1 MRIRHAVSP
10 LIAAMLLFGAQAALA
25 EPYAPV
31 ATDPGK
37 PTIAKKPPIVYDM
50 QKMSLQAAAAKL
62 PERSAVAQPPYPG
75 AVVVQ
80 VVGSSEGSSNG
91 VAFTTLPLIRLVT
104 TDDAE
109 TVAKFYKEAL
119 SGWSQA
125 RFFGNDYFYE
135 GSGEF
140 NPMENSGVET
150 PNVGVLDISYAP
162 QYHAM
167 PDAKTEIYVYYR
179 Q

>member
-10 LIAAMLLFGAQAALA
+10 LIAVMLFFGAQAALA

-37 PTIAKKPPIVYDM
+37 ATIAKKPAFTYDM
-50 QKMSLQAAAAKL
+50 KKMTLQAAAANV
-62 PERSAVAQPPYPG
+62 PERDAVAQPPYPG

-80 VVGSSEGSSNG
+80 AMGPSKGSSNG
-91 VAFTTLPLIRLVT
+91 VEFTTLPLLRLVT
-104 TDDAE
+104 TDDVE

-119 SGWSQA
+119 SGWSHA
-125 RFFGNDYFYE
+125 RFFGHDYYYE

-140 NPMENSGVET
+140 NPLENSGVET

-162 QYHAM
+162 TYHAM
-167 PDAKTEIYVYYR
+167 PDAKTEIYVYYS

>member
-1 MRIRHAVSP
+1 MRIRRAISP
-10 LIAAMLLFGAQAALA
+10 LIAAMLLLGAQAALA
-25 EPYAPV
+25 EPYAPI

-37 PTIAKKPPIVYDM
+37 ATFEQEIDFYPMEKST
-50 QKMSLQAAAAKL
+50 LQRTAANI
-62 PERSAVAQPPYPG
+62 PERGAVAQPPYPG

-80 VVGSSEGSSNG
+80 VMGPSEGSLNG
-91 VAFTTLPLIRLVT
+91 VAFTALPLVRLIS

-109 TVAKFYKEAL
+109 TVAKFYKDGL
-119 SGWSQA
+119 SGWSHM
-125 RFFGNDYFYE
+125 RFIGSDYYYE

-140 NPMENSGVET
+140 QPLTKSAFET
-150 PNVGVLDISYAP
+150 PNVVIVDISSKP

-179 Q
+179 P

>member
-1 MRIRHAVSP
+1 MRIRRAISP
-10 LIAAMLLFGAQAALA
+10 LIAAMLLLGAQAALA

-31 ATDPGK
+31 AADPGK
-37 PTIAKKPPIVYDM
+37 ATIAKKPSYTYDS
-50 QKMSLQAAAAKL
+50 QKLALQKAAANI
-62 PERSAVAQPPYPG
+62 PERGAVPQPPYPG

-80 VVGSSEGSSNG
+80 VLGPSEGSSNG
-91 VAFTTLPLIRLVT
+91 VAFTSLPFLRLIT
-104 TDDAE
+104 ADDAE

-119 SGWSQA
+119 SGWSHM
-125 RFFGNDYFYE
+125 RVFGNNYYYE

-140 NPMENSGVET
+140 SPLENSGQET

>member
-1 MRIRHAVSP
+1 MRIRRAVSP
-10 LIAAMLLFGAQAALA
+10 LIAVMLFFGAQAALA

-37 PTIAKKPPIVYDM
+37 ATIAKKPSYHYDS
-50 QKMSLQAAAAKL
+50 QKMMLQTAAANV

-75 AVVVQ
+75 AVIVQ
-80 VVGSSEGSSNG
+80 VLGPSKGSSNG
-91 VAFTTLPLIRLVT
+91 VEFTSLPFLKLIT
-104 TDDAE
+104 ADDAE

-119 SGWSQA
+119 SGWSHM
-125 RFFGNDYFYE
+125 RVFGNDYYNE

-140 NPMENSGVET
+140 HPLENSGQET

>member
-1 MRIRHAVSP
+1 MRIRHAISP
-10 LIAAMLLFGAQAALA
+10 LIAAMLIFGAQAALA
-25 EPYAPV
+25 EPYAPL

-37 PTIAKKPPIVYDM
+37 ATIEKKAAIYDM
-50 QKMSLQAAAAKL
+50 QKLILQAAAAKI
-62 PERSAVAQPPYPG
+62 PERGGVAQPPYPG

-80 VVGSSEGSSNG
+80 AMGPSTGSSNG
-91 VAFTTLPLIRLVT
+91 VEFTSLPLLRLVT

-119 SGWSQA
+119 SGWSHA
-125 RFFGNDYFYE
+125 RFFGNDYYFE

-140 NPMENSGVET
+140 NPLSNSGVET

-162 QYHAM
+162 SYHAM
-167 PDAKTEIYVYYR
+167 PEAKTEIYVYYR

>member
-1 MRIRHAVSP
+1 MRIRHAISP
-10 LIAAMLLFGAQAALA
+10 LIAAMLIFGAQAALA

-37 PTIAKKPPIVYDM
+37 ATSAKKPSFTYDM
-50 QKMSLQAAAAKL
+50 EKMNLQRAAAIV
-62 PERSAVAQPPYPG
+62 PERGAVAQPPYPG

-80 VVGSSEGSSNG
+80 VLGPSKGSSNG
-91 VAFTTLPLIRLVT
+91 VEFTSLPFLRLIT
-104 TDDAE
+104 ADDTE

-119 SGWSQA
+119 SGWSHM
-125 RFFGNDYFYE
+125 RVFGNDFYYE

-140 NPMENSGVET
+140 HPMENSGQET
-150 PNVGVLDISYAP
+150 PNIGVLDISYAP

>member
-1 MRIRHAVSP
+1 MI
-10 LIAAMLLFGAQAALA
+10 
-25 EPYAPV
+25 
-31 ATDPGK
+31 
-37 PTIAKKPPIVYDM
+37 
-50 QKMSLQAAAAKL
+50 LQAATGNI

-80 VVGSSEGSSNG
+80 VMGPSEGSANG
-91 VAFTTLPLIRLVT
+91 VAFTELPLVRLVT

-109 TVAKFYKEAL
+109 SVAKFYKEAL
-119 SGWSQA
+119 SGWSHM
-125 RFFGNDYFYE
+125 RFIGNDFYYQ

-140 NPMENSGVET
+140 QPLTSSAFGT
-150 PNVGVLDISYAP
+150 PRIVVVDISYSP
-162 QYHAM
+162 TYHAM